1 MFRRYNYLRCV
12 NASYIKKKQVFML
25 RQRSSE
31 VMDRTCTRPPYAL
44 HGVFQTIGY
53 PPNWLF
59 SRAHANVASGQ
70 TVGENCIVNMAN
82 RLTDDECKETA
93 KSEMRRVYI
102 Q

>member
-1 MFRRYNYLRCV
+1 
-12 NASYIKKKQVFML
+12 ML

-53 PPNWLF
+53 PRVRTPTWRLG
-59 SRAHANVASGQ
+59 RRL
-70 TVGENCIVNMAN
+70 VGENCIVNMAN